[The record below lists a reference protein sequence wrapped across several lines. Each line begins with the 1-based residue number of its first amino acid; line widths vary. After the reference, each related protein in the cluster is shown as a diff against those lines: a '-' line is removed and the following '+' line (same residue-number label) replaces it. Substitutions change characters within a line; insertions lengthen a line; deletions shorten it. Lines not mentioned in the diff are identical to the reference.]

1 MKTLSES
8 NSNIL
13 AVIIDLLIPEDG
25 DLPPASK
32 VNVVEH
38 IDNTI
43 SHSPS
48 LMRLFVEGLRDM
60 TNKGFIALKEREQVN
75 LLKELESANKPF
87 FTELIRHTYN
97 GYYTNPLVIKALGM
111 NGDPPQPY
119 GHELEKGKN
128 LKFLEVVKERGQIW
142 RNPNIE

>member
-8 NSNIL
+8 NSKAL
-13 AVIIDLLIPEDG
+13 AVIVDLLIPEDG
-25 DLPPASK
+25 DLPSASR

-48 LMRLFVEGLRDM
+48 LMRLFVEGLRDI
-60 TNKGFIALKEREQVN
+60 TNKDFVTLEESEQIYFLKEY
-75 LLKELESANKPF
+75 ESSNKSF
-87 FTELIRHTYN
+87 FRELIHHTYN
-97 GYYTNPLVIKALGM
+97 GYYTNPVVVKAIGM

-119 GHELEKGKN
+119 GHELEEGKN
-128 LKFLEVVKERGQIW
+128 LKLLEEVRKRGQIW
-142 RNPNIE
+142 RNPDAE

>member
-25 DLPPASK
+25 DLPSASK

-48 LMRLFVEGLRDM
+48 LIRLFVECLRDM
-60 TNKGFIALKEREQVN
+60 TNKGFIALKESEQVN

-97 GYYTNPLVIKALGM
+97 GYYTNPLVIKFGEI
-111 NGDPPQPY
+111 PT
-119 GHELEKGKN
+119 
-128 LKFLEVVKERGQIW
+128 
-142 RNPNIE
+142 